1 MLSGRGRLSILG
13 QFGQRES
20 ERGPPSLLQEVSIVV
35 FFLFVYLFSVTA
47 VKREAGGGMNAAS
60 PPGRER
66 EGDSV
71 CFILKLCHANG
82 ALALIISLLCLCFAA
97 FLYSGCRI

>member
-1 MLSGRGRLSILG
+1 MLSDRGRLSILG

-71 CFILKLCHANG
+71 CFVLKLCHANG
-82 ALALIISLLCLCFAA
+82 ALALIISLLCLCFAT